1 MLTSDVQLNL
11 SAFCEYEVYYPAT
24 PNMRPFGSAV
34 VQDVF
39 VVAAGILKGIGEDW
53 EAVKGTVD
61 VDAFGEAENSGGEPR
76 GVNDDGAEGERA
88 KDISNELALCI
99 SLCLGP
105 RGKIYVYSN
114 K

>member
-1 MLTSDVQLNL
+1 MLTINVRPDLL
-11 SAFCEYEVYYPAT
+11 LFCEDEVYYPAT
-24 PNMRPFGSAV
+24 SNVRPVGSAV
-34 VQDVF
+34 AQDVV
-39 VVAAGILKGIGEDW
+39 VVASGILQGVGEDR
-53 EAVKGTVD
+53 ESVKGMVG

-105 RGKIYVYSN
+105 RWKIYVYSN